1 MEQNHEDPAP
11 TVTTG
16 ATSKAVPES
25 LAEEDEVTF
34 RGSLKRARN
43 LYGRR
48 GAPPWESTDPVE
60 VRNFWK
66 WLAAEGMRPETI
78 RGWRN
83 KVLRFFCWV
92 HERYGLQPVKTN
104 WKHVMEFKQM
114 LFNSGL
120 KKSGVLG
127 YLDAVRAYFRF
138 KAETTMENYWV
149 NQYQKV
155 RLAARV
161 RDKKSDREKYRPFS
175 WDAVTLVL
183 NSKERLQAMGL
194 LEEWVLFVLFLYT
207 AGRAQFY
214 GLTWREVDLEDGWI
228 HTITKRGKPITIPLH
243 PDLVPI
249 LRHWKSIRPRDSI
262 QLFHLGRCPE
272 DYSSLRDRIKAFE
285 TNARSA
291 YKAMK
296 SIESALGLREKLHP
310 HKLRKSFATFAKK
323 LKLDPQYAQKVTAHE
338 EIEMLLDVYTH
349 VDEQEAKDAFSK
361 ISFLEGSLR
370 PTGPNSTVIEL
381 LGKVLV
387 DLSPEARA
395 MVGPIIEGVIRMLER
410 LGAVQQD

>member
-1 MEQNHEDPAP
+1 MERNPEDPEP

-16 ATSKAVPES
+16 DSSEAVPES
-25 LAEEDEVTF
+25 LVEENDVTF

-43 LYGRR
+43 LYGRK

-60 VRNFWK
+60 VRSFWK
-66 WLAAEGMRPETI
+66 WMAAEGMRPETI

-83 KVLRFFCWV
+83 KVLRFFGWV
-92 HERYGLQPVKTN
+92 HGRYGLQPVKTN

-161 RDKKSDREKYRPFS
+161 RDKKSDREKYRPLS
-175 WDAVTLVL
+175 WEAVTLVL
-183 NSKERLQAMGL
+183 TSKERLQQLGL
-194 LEEWVLFVLFLYT
+194 FEEWVLFVLLLYT

-214 GLTWREVDLEDGWI
+214 GLSWREVDLEDGWI
-228 HTITKRGKPITIPLH
+228 HTVTKRGKPITIPLH
-243 PDLVPI
+243 PDLAPI
-249 LRHWKSIRPRDSI
+249 LRHWKSIRSRESI

-296 SIESALGLREKLHP
+296 SIELALGLREKLHP

-349 VDEQEAKDAFSK
+349 VDEQEAKEAFSK
-361 ISFLEGSLR
+361 ISFMESTPRPTEPESEAIEPLRKVLEG
-370 PTGPNSTVIEL
+370 
-381 LGKVLV
+381 
-387 DLSPEARA
+387 LSPQAKA
-395 MVGPIIEGVIRMLER
+395 MVGPVLEGVIKMLER
-410 LGAVQQD
+410 LGSVQQD